1 MVSTAS
7 IGSAAPPLSGQA
19 LNFGGKADGLP
30 LNNADA
36 NWLMNDVN
44 IGSGV
49 PFATESAPTWHIIA
63 DSSGTAAAPSGQ
75 GSDFGGQADHLP
87 LSNTPAT
94 WVVRGNL
101 GGDGSLHFGSPS
113 DWHLV

>member
-1 MVSTAS
+1 
-7 IGSAAPPLSGQA
+7 